1 MPEAYSVYI
10 APGASDARM
19 LQSEDFPIPL
29 MNPDDFGI
37 KNCYLVNNYGGTFN
51 QFALLRESSTL
62 DYGRILLPDLNSF
75 LDATGFEYTPTI
87 KDTIKRTYKQGHFEY
102 LYELLK
108 YANDENLEI
117 ISITIAHKFAGYD
130 LVYLEK

>member
-1 MPEAYSVYI
+1 MSRSYSVHI
-10 APGASDARM
+10 ALGSSDAGM
-19 LQSEDFPIPL
+19 LQSEDFPIPI
-29 MNPDDFGI
+29 MNPTDFGI

-51 QFALLRESSTL
+51 QFALLAESSSL
-62 DYGRILLPDLNSF
+62 DYGRKLLPDLNSF
-75 LDATGFEYTPTI
+75 LDATGFEYIPTI
-87 KDTIKRTYKQGHFEY
+87 KEPIKKIYKQGHFEY
-102 LYELLK
+102 LDRLLK